1 MEHVVQIAFDFDDQ
15 RVKDI
20 VEKGCVDYINKKL
33 EQYVIDELFAQ
44 EWGPDWKKKHGDPDQ
59 GFQNWVKDAVKDV
72 LNENRETICKLAA
85 HELAQS
91 ISKSSKWKEK
101 IVEEVKKA

>member
-1 MEHVVQIAFDFDDQ
+1 MELVVQIAFDFDDQ

-20 VEKGCVDYINKKL
+20 VEKGCVDHINKKL
-33 EQYVIDELFAQ
+33 EQHVIDGLFNK
-44 EWGPDWKKKHGDPDQ
+44 EWGGGWDKHGDPNR
-59 GFQNWVKDAVKDV
+59 GFQEWVKDAVKDV
-72 LNENRETICKLAA
+72 LNENRDAICKLAA

-91 ISKSSKWKEK
+91 MNKSSKWKEK

>member
-20 VEKGCVDYINKKL
+20 VEKGCVDHINKTL
-33 EQYVIDELFAQ
+33 EQYVIDELFAKG
-44 EWGPDWKKKHGDPDQ
+44 WGSGYTRHGDPNR
-59 GFQNWVKDAVKDV
+59 GFQDWVKNAVKDV
-72 LNENRETICKLAA
+72 LNENRDAICKLAA

-91 ISKSSKWKEK
+91 MNKSSKWKEK

>member
-20 VEKGCVDYINKKL
+20 VEKGCVDQINKELK
-33 EQYVIDELFAQ
+33 QYVIDELF
-44 EWGPDWKKKHGDPDQ
+44 KKELGSGWNKHGDPDR
-59 GFQNWVKDAVKDV
+59 GFQEWVKDVVRDT
-72 LNENRETICKLAA
+72 LNENRDVICQMAA

-91 ISKSSKWKEK
+91 MNKSSKWKEK